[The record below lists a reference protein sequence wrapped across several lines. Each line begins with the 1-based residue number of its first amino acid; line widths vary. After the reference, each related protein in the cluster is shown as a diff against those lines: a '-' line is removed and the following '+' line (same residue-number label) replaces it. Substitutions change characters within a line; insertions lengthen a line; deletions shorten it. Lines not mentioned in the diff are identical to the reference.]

1 MKCPKASRNCWIF
14 FRGESFF
21 HGNQETFAALKI
33 SGTGGGGYGGLYCAL
48 LHSGWSQGTS
58 SQAQLLVVLVS
69 RYRRASERAIALLQ
83 KKAVP
88 LCIKLSRSTRGRVFA
103 CSAGSARFF
112 SPLIYTGEPLRKHT
126 HNDGR
131 KQKHVP
137 CILHNPFDSSPSETR
152 FPSLTHYENLDLL
165 LPSAFFS

>member
-1 MKCPKASRNCWIF
+1 MEGSIVLCCI
-14 FRGESFF
+14 
-21 HGNQETFAALKI
+21 L
-33 SGTGGGGYGGLYCAL
+33 GGRRERLGR
-48 LHSGWSQGTS
+48 HSSWLSWCHATDE
-58 SQAQLLVVLVS
+58 
-69 RYRRASERAIALLQ
+69 RASAQ
-83 KKAVP
+83 SPCYKKKAVP

-137 CILHNPFDSSPSETR
+137 CILHNPVDSSPSETR

-165 LPSAFFS
+165 LPSAFFLQEPGRGFADLLPCPNTLPLPHPL